1 MKAPFLLPLLSL
13 LLFSCNNQKEY
24 YIPNYFKHGMKG
36 NVESVYTHSYII
48 KDGNKEEYPKN
59 LMFLW
64 GDKFS
69 MSCSRQQFDPDGNII
84 TLTTYIDWAT
94 FTDSTIVT
102 YNYQDGRL
110 ISSTKTTY
118 SKEYSAPSTSAFVY
132 TEAGILD
139 QWDGKLFKTNEDNQ
153 IYEIDSKFKVNE
165 LEIQHREL
173 FNDQGTMTQLYDMK
187 TNKLSISNSF
197 DKNGN
202 IIQQE
207 DYSTVFSTSCRDT
220 IVYSQFDELGN
231 WIQRKKINVS
241 SGDTIIQC
249 RSIHYYK

>member
-1 MKAPFLLPLLSL
+1 
-13 LLFSCNNQKEY
+13 
-24 YIPNYFKHGMKG
+24 
-36 NVESVYTHSYII
+36 
-48 KDGNKEEYPKN
+48 
-59 LMFLW
+59 
-64 GDKFS
+64 
-69 MSCSRQQFDPDGNII
+69 
-84 TLTTYIDWAT
+84 
-94 FTDSTIVT
+94 
-102 YNYQDGRL
+102 
-110 ISSTKTTY
+110 
-118 SKEYSAPSTSAFVY
+118 
-132 TEAGILD
+132 
-139 QWDGKLFKTNEDNQ
+139 
-153 IYEIDSKFKVNE
+153 
-165 LEIQHREL
+165 
-173 FNDQGTMTQLYDMK
+173 MTQLYDMK